1 MIDLEVGSEILIA
14 AGSAAIGAFGGIA
27 KAHNNFK
34 TKLNTR
40 FERLEEDIDKLRDS
54 VVRDYVLKEDFL
66 REVQAVHSK
75 LDRILDYLIMQKP
88 S

>member
-1 MIDLEVGSEILIA
+1 VGSEIIIA

-34 TKLNTR
+34 TKLNSR
-40 FERLEEDIDKLRDS
+40 FEKIEDSIDQLRNS
-54 VVRDYVLKEDFL
+54 IVHDYVLKEDFL
-66 REVQAVHSK
+66 REMQAVHSK

-88 S
+88 N

>member
-1 MIDLEVGSEILIA
+1 MGSEIIIA

-34 TKLNTR
+34 TKLNSR
-40 FERLEEDIDKLRDS
+40 FEKIEDSIDQLRNS
-54 VVRDYVLKEDFL
+54 IVHDYVLKEDFL
-66 REVQAVHSK
+66 REMQAVHSK

-88 S
+88 N